1 MARIQK
7 SMPAKEM
14 ALRTLLYFVVSVICI
29 VILYPYFVMVC
40 TALKSRAEI
49 FSVNGTVLPQEA
61 LWSNFTDIWQKAPMA
76 QYMLNS
82 LMIAGGSTLIAM
94 LCGIPAA
101 YALARMKFKGQTAF
115 LGFIIVSQ
123 MFAPVVLLIGIYKV
137 MQSLALTN
145 SVIGLIFINAAFNQA
160 FTIWLLRGTF
170 LSISA
175 EMEQAATIDGCNRIQ
190 AMFKILLP
198 VAAPGIVTT
207 LIFIFIN
214 AWNEYTVAL
223 CLISTDT
230 LKPLTV
236 GINIFNGYN
245 IIEWQYLFAAS
256 IFAIIPVVIM
266 FMSISAE
273 MEQAATIDGCNR
285 IQAMF
290 KVLLPMAAPGIVTT
304 LIFIFI
310 NAWNEYT
317 VALCLISTDTLK
329 PLTVGI
335 NIFNGYN
342 IIEWQYLF
350 AGSIFAIIPVV
361 IMFMSIEKNLTEGLT
376 SGGVKG

>member
-1 MARIQK
+1 MIMARIQK

-49 FSVNGTVLPQEA
+49 FSINGTVLPQEA
-61 LWSNFTDIWQKAPMA
+61 LWSNFVDIWQKAPMA
-76 QYMLNS
+76 KYLINS
-82 LMIAGGSTLIAM
+82 IIVAGGSTLIAM
-94 LCGIPAA
+94 ICGIPAA
-101 YALARMKFKGQTAF
+101 YALSRMKFKGQTAF

-137 MQSLALTN
+137 LFNMGLTD
-145 SVIGLIFINAAFNQA
+145 SRMGLVLINAAFNQA

-170 LSISA
+170 MSISPD
-175 EMEQAATIDGCNRIQ
+175 MEQAATIDGCNRIQ
-190 AMFKILLP
+190 AMMRILLP

-230 LKPLTV
+230 VKPLTV

-256 IFAIIPVVIM
+256 IFAIIPVVI
-266 FMSISAE
+266 
-273 MEQAATIDGCNR
+273 
-285 IQAMF
+285 
-290 KVLLPMAAPGIVTT
+290 L
-304 LIFIFI
+304 
-310 NAWNEYT
+310 
-317 VALCLISTDTLK
+317 
-329 PLTVGI
+329 
-335 NIFNGYN
+335 
-342 IIEWQYLF
+342 
-350 AGSIFAIIPVV
+350 
-361 IMFMSIEKNLTEGLT
+361 FMSIEKHLTSGLT
-376 SGGVKG
+376 AGGVKG

>member
-1 MARIQK
+1 MTLDSARVNYGKLLSRI
-7 SMPAKEM
+7 
-14 ALRTLLYFVVSVICI
+14 LLYFVVSLICV
-29 VILYPYFVMVC
+29 VILYPYFVMFL
-40 TALKSRAEI
+40 TALKSRQEI
-49 FSVNGTVLPQEA
+49 FSIKGTVFPIDVM
-61 LWSNFTDIWQKAPMA
+61 WSNFGDIWQKAPMA

-82 LMIAGGSTLIAM
+82 IIIAGGSTAIAM
-94 LCGIPAA
+94 ICGIPAA

-137 MQSLALTN
+137 MQTMALTN
-145 SVIGLIFINAAFNQA
+145 TLLGLIFINAAFNQA

-230 LKPLTV
+230 IKPLTV

-256 IFAIIPVVIM
+256 IFAIVPVVI
-266 FMSISAE
+266 
-273 MEQAATIDGCNR
+273 
-285 IQAMF
+285 
-290 KVLLPMAAPGIVTT
+290 L
-304 LIFIFI
+304 
-310 NAWNEYT
+310 
-317 VALCLISTDTLK
+317 
-329 PLTVGI
+329 
-335 NIFNGYN
+335 
-342 IIEWQYLF
+342 
-350 AGSIFAIIPVV
+350 
-361 IMFMSIEKNLTEGLT
+361 FMSIEKNLTSGLT
-376 SGGVKG
+376 AGGVKG

>member
-1 MARIQK
+1 MTE
-7 SMPAKEM
+7 S
-14 ALRTLLYFVVSVICI
+14 ALRKPVSIKNVILKMLLYFVVIDICI
-29 VILYPYFVMVC
+29 LILYPYFVMFC
-40 TALKSRAEI
+40 TALKSRTEI
-49 FSVNGTVLPQEA
+49 FSMNGTVLPIDPI
-61 LWSNFTDIWQKAPMA
+61 WSNFADIWSRAPMG

-82 LMIAGGSTLIAM
+82 LLVAGGSTLIAM

-101 YALARMKFKGQTAF
+101 YALSRMQFKGQTAF

-123 MFAPVVLLIGIYKV
+123 MFAPVVLLIGIYKI
-137 MQSLALTN
+137 MSIFGLTN
-145 SVIGLIFINAAFNQA
+145 KILGLVFINAAFNQA

-170 LSISA
+170 LSISP
-175 EMEQAATIDGCNRIQ
+175 EMEQAATIDGCNRVQ
-190 AMFKILLP
+190 ALIRVLLP

-256 IFAIIPVVIM
+256 IFAIMPVVIM
-266 FMSISAE
+266 FM
-273 MEQAATIDGCNR
+273 G
-285 IQAMF
+285 
-290 KVLLPMAAPGIVTT
+290 
-304 LIFIFI
+304 
-310 NAWNEYT
+310 
-317 VALCLISTDTLK
+317 
-329 PLTVGI
+329 
-335 NIFNGYN
+335 
-342 IIEWQYLF
+342 
-350 AGSIFAIIPVV
+350 
-361 IMFMSIEKNLTEGLT
+361 IEKHLVSGLT

>member
-1 MARIQK
+1 MIVARIQK
-7 SMPAKEM
+7 PISAKEM
-14 ALRTLLYFVVSVICI
+14 AVKTLLYAVVSVICI
-29 VILYPYFVMVC
+29 VILYPYFVMFC
-40 TALKSRAEI
+40 TALKSRNEI
-49 FSVNGTVLPQEA
+49 FAMNGTILPQEA
-61 LWSNFTDIWQKAPMA
+61 LWSNFTDIWSKASIA
-76 QYMLNS
+76 EYMLNS
-82 LMIAGGSTLIAM
+82 LLIAGGSTLIAM
-94 LCGIPAA
+94 ICGIPAA
-101 YALARMKFKGQTAF
+101 YALARMKFRGQTAF

-137 MQSLALTN
+137 MTVLNMTDSIL
-145 SVIGLIFINAAFNQA
+145 GLIFINAAFNQA

-190 AMFKILLP
+190 AMLKILLP

-230 LKPLTV
+230 LKPMTV

-266 FMSISAE
+266 FMSI
-273 MEQAATIDGCNR
+273 
-285 IQAMF
+285 
-290 KVLLPMAAPGIVTT
+290 
-304 LIFIFI
+304 
-310 NAWNEYT
+310 
-317 VALCLISTDTLK
+317 
-329 PLTVGI
+329 
-335 NIFNGYN
+335 
-342 IIEWQYLF
+342 
-350 AGSIFAIIPVV
+350 
-361 IMFMSIEKNLTEGLT
+361 EKNLTEGLT
-376 SGGVKG
+376 AGGVKG